1 VAYLVETDVE
11 TMSAVVRFVGDT
23 PYRSEEDLDALN
35 ALTCTAKQLQDQLRK
50 LAKASD
56 FIWLLILECAVRRH
70 VFVRFEIESTGA
82 VISMCARCY
91 FVKFIRQGKDKGA

>member
-23 PYRSEEDLDALN
+23 PYRSGEDLDAL
-35 ALTCTAKQLQDQLRK
+35 TCTARQLQDQLRK